1 MSVIPKYSDIF
12 LKIKVTS
19 ASGIELTKS
28 YLLASTKRGVFFNS
42 SSKNKNLFTYSI
54 KNSSYLE
61 VYNRALSEESITY
74 IIALVL
80 G

>member
-28 YLLASTKRGVFFNS
+28 YLLASTKRGVFFG
-42 SSKNKNLFTYSI
+42 L
-54 KNSSYLE
+54 LH
-61 VYNRALSEESITY
+61 VCP
-74 IIALVL
+74 
-80 G
+80 

>member
-12 LKIKVTS
+12 FKIKVTS

-42 SSKNKNLFTYSI
+42 SFRNK
-54 KNSSYLE
+54 KYLLK
-61 VYNRALSEESITY
+61 ALKI
-74 IIALVL
+74 VL
-80 G
+80 I